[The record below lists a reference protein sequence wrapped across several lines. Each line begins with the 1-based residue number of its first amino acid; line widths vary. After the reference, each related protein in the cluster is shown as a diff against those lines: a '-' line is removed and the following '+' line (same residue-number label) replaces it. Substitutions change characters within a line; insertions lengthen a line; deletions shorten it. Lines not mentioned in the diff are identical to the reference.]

1 MMPDGALYQED
12 FLAWTID
19 QANRLRAISQVQLE
33 ELDGVDFDLLIEE
46 VEDLGRSDVLRVQS
60 LIRQA
65 LAHLIKMV
73 SDPDAEA
80 VHHWEREVMTFTLD
94 ASDSYGASYRQRI
107 DMDGV
112 WRKAQRE
119 AAHALAQHGVTP
131 KSFETS
137 CPVDL
142 DWMMGE
148 DFTVEA
154 ARDQVSSAVIRSPEP

>member
-1 MMPDGALYQED
+1 MPDGALYRED

-19 QANRLRAISQVQLE
+19 QANRLRAISQIQLE
-33 ELDGVDFDLLIEE
+33 ELHGIDFDLLIEE

-60 LIRQA
+60 LIRKA
-65 LAHLIKMV
+65 LVHLIKIV

-80 VHHWEREVMTFTLD
+80 VPHWEREAMTFTLD

-112 WRKAQRE
+112 WKKAQRE
-119 AAHALAQHGVTP
+119 AALALAQYGLSP

-148 DFTVEA
+148 EFTVEA
-154 ARDQVSSAVIRSPEP
+154 ARDQVSSAVIRPPEP